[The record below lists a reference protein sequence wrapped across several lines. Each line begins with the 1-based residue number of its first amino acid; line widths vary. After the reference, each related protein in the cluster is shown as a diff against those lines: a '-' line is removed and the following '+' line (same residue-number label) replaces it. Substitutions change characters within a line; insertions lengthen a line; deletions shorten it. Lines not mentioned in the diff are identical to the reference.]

1 MGDVC
6 SVCMFLHCAAE
17 DKKVL
22 NLYSPAV
29 ETSLRALRLLPI
41 RDLHPIASASTMFGR
56 VGGHTLRCAARSPV
70 IRRKFW
76 ERSFSTQIPSSTST
90 AAPSSV
96 SPLGS
101 ITTELDRIAP
111 CFEVPASRISILD
124 SPASF
129 YTTLKVRMTPAVDEV
144 SGVRT
149 NSKISCGI
157 LE

>member
-1 MGDVC
+1 
-6 SVCMFLHCAAE
+6 MFLHCAAE

-22 NLYSPAV
+22 KHSFSVAI
-29 ETSLRALRLLPI
+29 LRALRLLPVCGF
-41 RDLHPIASASTMFGR
+41 HPIVSAPTMFGR
-56 VGGHTLRCAARSPV
+56 VGGHTLRCAARNPV
-70 IRRKFW
+70 VRRKFW
-76 ERSFSTQIPSSTST
+76 ERSFSTQIPSSASA
-90 AAPSSV
+90 AAPSSA

-129 YTTLKVRMTPAVDEV
+129 YTTLKVRMTPIVDEV
-144 SGVRT
+144 SGVKT
-149 NSKISCGI
+149 NSNIRCGV